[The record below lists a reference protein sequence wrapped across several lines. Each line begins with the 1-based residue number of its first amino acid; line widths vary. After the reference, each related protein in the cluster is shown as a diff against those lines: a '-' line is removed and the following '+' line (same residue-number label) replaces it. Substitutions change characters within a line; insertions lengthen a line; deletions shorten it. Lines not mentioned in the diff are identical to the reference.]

1 MQPLSAK
8 FIEYITR
15 KDIHQVIQAKLVDP
29 ILNHVLQRIFP
40 YVILI
45 CVLFIL
51 LLLAV
56 LLTLGIIIFQ
66 VRGGGVG
73 TVATTAAALAATA
86 GI

>member
-15 KDIHQVIQAKLVDP
+15 KDIHQMVQTKIVDP
-29 ILNHVLQRIFP
+29 ILNHVLQKIFP

-73 TVATTAAALAATA
+73 TVATLAATA
-86 GI
+86 AI

>member
-15 KDIHQVIQAKLVDP
+15 KDIHQLVQAKLVDP

-66 VRGGGVG
+66 VRGGAV
-73 TVATTAAALAATA
+73 TATTAATIASAV
-86 GI
+86 I